1 MIVNPE
7 HRIKAW
13 VGGTYREL
21 HDHEI
26 KLIDNDRKILKTN
39 GKSEYVFID
48 NPERASSEGRII
60 KRRKPTNITPKK
72 KKRR

>member
-1 MIVNPE
+1 MVNPI
-7 HRIKAW
+7 HKIRAW

-26 KLIDNDRKILKTN
+26 ILIYNDRKILKTN

-48 NPERASSEGRII
+48 NPERVSPEGRTI
-60 KRRKPTNITPKK
+60 KRRKPTNVTPKK